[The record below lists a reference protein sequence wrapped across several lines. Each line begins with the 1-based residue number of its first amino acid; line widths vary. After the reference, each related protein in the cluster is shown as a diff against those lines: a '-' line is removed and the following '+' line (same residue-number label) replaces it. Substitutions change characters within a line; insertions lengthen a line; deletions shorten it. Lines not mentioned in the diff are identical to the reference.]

1 MVFGQDSKGLTIPV
15 TVAALLLVAF
25 FAVSQANRP
34 MENFRNGLN
43 AVVGK
48 TEQAPYDVIEEKQ
61 VSL

>member
-1 MVFGQDSKGLTIPV
+1 MVFGQDSKVLTIAV